1 MRIYTSTTLNNNLC
15 SNCQHLGCLFTV
27 TLERILEIDSNYFEP
42 GKHLF
47 CVSCMNHYH
56 IWDQFLTTDDVIYL
70 PTVCSRDKHQLGCP
84 FLPIETPIDGNA
96 EYLLI
101 KGYNGYQYYILL
113 IDRDIT
119 TGQSLSPYIYQIFR
133 NEDESKWTLLKRL
146 ANGTDSYVKHD
157 LSEIEG
163 IAILKR
169 IMNRLS
175 ITH

>member
-1 MRIYTSTTLNNNLC
+1 MRIDTSTTKNNSLC
-15 SNCQHLGCLFTV
+15 SNCHHQGCLFTV
-27 TLERILEIDSNYFEP
+27 TLERFLKIDSEYFDP

-47 CVSCMNHYH
+47 CVNCMNHH
-56 IWDQFLTTDDVIYL
+56 HVWDQFLTTDDVIYL
-70 PTVCSRDKHQLGCP
+70 PTICSLQKHQLGCP

-96 EYLLI
+96 DYLLI

-113 IDRDIT
+113 IERDSST
-119 TGQSLSPYIYQIFR
+119 RQSFSPYIYQIFR
-133 NEDESKWTLLKRL
+133 NEDESKWTLMKRL
-146 ANGTDSYVKHD
+146 PNGTDSFVKHD
-157 LSEIEG
+157 LSEDKG